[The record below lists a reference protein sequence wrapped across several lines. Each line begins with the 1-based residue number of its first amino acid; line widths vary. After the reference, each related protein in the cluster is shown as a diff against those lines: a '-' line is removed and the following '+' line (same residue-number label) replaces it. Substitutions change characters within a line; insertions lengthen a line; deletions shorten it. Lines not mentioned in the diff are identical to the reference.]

1 MNEVDYPVT
10 LLQWLSLHTS
20 DMINLIIC
28 VCIFTVMFMGTVIVR
43 LISTIKRLKNERD
56 ETRITFEREIMQMK
70 KEVAQYIH
78 LNKRK

>member
-1 MNEVDYPVT
+1 
-10 LLQWLSLHTS
+10 
-20 DMINLIIC
+20 LIIC

-43 LISTIKRLKNERD
+43 LIATIKRLKNERD

-78 LNKRK
+78 LNKKK